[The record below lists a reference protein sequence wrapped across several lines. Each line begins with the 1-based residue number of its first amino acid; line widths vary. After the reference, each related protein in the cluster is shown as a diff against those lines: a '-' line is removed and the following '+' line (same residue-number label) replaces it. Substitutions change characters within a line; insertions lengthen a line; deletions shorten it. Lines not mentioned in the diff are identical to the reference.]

1 MKKALLIAVI
11 GMGISFGSAASLKD
25 ELKNQRLCKVTVC
38 NKIERFSLNPF
49 SHMKDAMGESCTTA
63 ILPAEESEVGRILSS
78 DSRWY
83 QGSSINPTKKSVTR
97 VAEVHYCDEE

>member
-1 MKKALLIAVI
+1 MKKALLVAVI
-11 GMGISFGSAASLKD
+11 GLGVSFGSAASLKD

-49 SHMKDAMGESCTTA
+49 THMRDSFGETCSTV
-63 ILPAEESEVGRILSS
+63 IIPAEDAEVGKVLSS
-78 DSRWY
+78 ESRWW

-97 VAEVHYCDEE
+97 VQEVHYCDK